1 MFRII
6 NDFREHWGYIVQA
19 AKAQLKAEVANSYL
33 NWIWWIL
40 EPFAMMLIYVF
51 MFGFVFGI
59 EEEYYPAFIFLGLTL
74 WRFFSKC
81 VQSSTNLVRNNKSTV
96 SKVYIP
102 KYFLIIQSFL
112 VNGFKMLIC
121 FIVVFGLMVVYR
133 VPFTPMMLLA
143 VPGMIVFLLITFA
156 VCTFL
161 LNFGVFIEDLSN
173 ATSIVLS
180 FLNYATGIFYNI
192 DTRIPAPFNLVLG
205 KMYPIGYLVGFMRKV
220 LLYNELP
227 DMKLLL
233 FWGVVGFILALQ
245 GIFLIYKNENS
256 YVKVI

>member
-143 VPGMIVFLLITFA
+143 VPGNDSI
-156 VCTFL
+156 
-161 LNFGVFIEDLSN
+161 FIDYICS
-173 ATSIVLS
+173 V
-180 FLNYATGIFYNI
+180 Y
-192 DTRIPAPFNLVLG
+192 
-205 KMYPIGYLVGFMRKV
+205 
-220 LLYNELP
+220 
-227 DMKLLL
+227 
-233 FWGVVGFILALQ
+233 
-245 GIFLIYKNENS
+245 FLIEFWSIYRRL
-256 YVKVI
+256 I